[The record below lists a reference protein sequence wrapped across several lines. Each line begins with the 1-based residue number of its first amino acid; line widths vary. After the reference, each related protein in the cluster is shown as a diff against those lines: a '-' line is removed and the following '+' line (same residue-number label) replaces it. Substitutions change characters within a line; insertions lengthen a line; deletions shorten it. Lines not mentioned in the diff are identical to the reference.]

1 MAELQTIT
9 ELATELGITP
19 RAIRFYEK
27 KGLVSPQRVGRT
39 RAYTRRDRGRLI
51 LVMRGKRLGFSLR
64 EIKDWLDLYDA
75 DPSHVTQARNA
86 ADRIER
92 RIAALEQQRKDIGAT
107 LKELHEVLAQAKL
120 YLEQHDR
127 KSA

>member
-1 MAELQTIT
+1 MTDLQTIT
-9 ELATELGITP
+9 ELATELGMTP

-51 LVMRGKRLGFSLR
+51 LIMRGKRLGFSLR
-64 EIKDWLDLYDA
+64 EIKNWLDLYDA
-75 DPSHVTQARNA
+75 DPSHVTQAHA
-86 ADRIER
+86 AAEKIAV
-92 RIAALEQQRKDIGAT
+92 RIAALEQQRKDISAT
-107 LKELHEVLAQAKL
+107 LKELHDVLAHAKH

>member
-9 ELATELGITP
+9 ELASELGVTP

-39 RAYTRRDRGRLI
+39 RAYTKRDRARLI

-64 EIKDWLDLYDA
+64 EIKEWLDLYEA
-75 DPSHVTQARNA
+75 DPSQVTQARA
-86 ADRIER
+86 AVEKVVA
-92 RIAALEQQRKDIGAT
+92 RIAALEQQRKDISAT
-107 LKELHEVLAQAKL
+107 LKELHDVLAHAKH

-127 KSA
+127 KTA